1 MGIFEDSFV
10 CFIFTA
16 LEQERN
22 LETVT
27 NLNASKGMFQ
37 FLCSAQKEMMIV
49 IRDIATRGVF
59 KVSQFLSVCHVL
71 IFQFMI

>member
-1 MGIFEDSFV
+1 M

-37 FLCSAQKEMMIV
+37 FLCSAKKEMMIV
-49 IRDIATRGVF
+49 IRDFIARGVF
-59 KVSQFLSVCHVL
+59 EGEMVVVGLSGV
-71 IFQFMI
+71 

>member
-1 MGIFEDSFV
+1 MGIFEVSFV

-16 LEQERN
+16 LETEKN

-37 FLCSAQKEMMIV
+37 FLCSAKKGDDD
-49 IRDIATRGVF
+49 RYGD
-59 KVSQFLSVCHVL
+59 FLEG
-71 IFQFMI
+71 